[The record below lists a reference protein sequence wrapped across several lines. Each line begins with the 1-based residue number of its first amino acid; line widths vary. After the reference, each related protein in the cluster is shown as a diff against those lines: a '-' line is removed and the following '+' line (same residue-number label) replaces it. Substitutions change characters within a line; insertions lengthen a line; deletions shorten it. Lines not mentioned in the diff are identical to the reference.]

1 MDFDLSKIE
10 GFDWNKGNL
19 NHIEKHNVDYNE
31 CEQVFFN
38 KHIIVNKDE
47 SHSKLEEKFQA
58 LGITNKGRLLFVAFT
73 IRENKIR
80 IISSRD
86 QNRKERTKLN
96 ERGVKKS
103 N

>member
-19 NHIEKHNVDYNE
+19 EHIKKHNVDYRE

-38 KHIIVNKDE
+38 KPIIVNEDE
-47 SHSKLEEKFQA
+47 RHSKLEERFQA
-58 LGITNKGRLLFVAFT
+58 LGQANNGRLLFIAFT

-86 QNRKERTKLN
+86 QNRKEKTRLPK
-96 ERGVKKS
+96 RGGGNK
-103 N
+103 